1 LLHGDI
7 MGDVSTQFKV
17 ILFIFQSSVGA
28 SSPISQTC
36 LLSIKDNPLQRTI
49 QVSNTWLIRS
59 HEGPHR
65 VLNPN
70 LLLYITIHTY
80 ILRYEIF
87 APPILNTPY
96 SSFKYWLERQS
107 ANIFA
112 DTFPPKGTRN
122 RPFTVNNLQQPACQH
137 KLRLSFLNHQ
147 FNNL

>member
-7 MGDVSTQFKV
+7 MGDVNTQFKE

-28 SSPISQTC
+28 SLPISQTC

-59 HEGPHR
+59 HGGPHR
-65 VLNPN
+65 VRNPN
-70 LLLYITIHTY
+70 LLLYINIHTY
-80 ILRYEIF
+80 IPRYEIYA
-87 APPILNTPY
+87 APVLNTHY

-112 DTFPPKGTRN
+112 DTFLLKGTRN
-122 RPFTVNNLQQPACQH
+122 RPFTINNLQQLACQH
-137 KLRLSFLNHQ
+137 ELRLSFLNDQ